1 MTDVI
6 TSLPLQHISLIG
18 GNILPPPEDP
28 LSLQTNTVAF
38 GAGLPPVPSKLVA
51 RIEAG
56 EFRDMVELLPDHVCI
71 SRPNDTGKASTKH
84 CTLSGI
90 LEWRISNLLA
100 YVSLII
106 EAQIEYSGDAWLGYD
121 IRF

>member
-1 MTDVI
+1 M
-6 TSLPLQHISLIG
+6 G
-18 GNILPPPEDP
+18 
-28 LSLQTNTVAF
+28 
-38 GAGLPPVPSKLVA
+38 
-51 RIEAG
+51 
-56 EFRDMVELLPDHVCI
+56 ELLPDRVCI

-90 LEWRISNLLA
+90 LEWIKCFNVYMAVISQRQPGRISTLLA

-121 IRF
+121 IRFCQYAATDTTRM